1 MYTIFVENYFDRIN
15 KTYRKI
21 LSISPK
27 PTGTITTIIKQILP
41 ERLSTHSERPTSCI
55 YVFKSLVNSA
65 DLMSLDEIPNLF
77 CYLTENNY
85 TIDTGIT
92 SMMNESGIRIDGKT
106 LLCFIKS
113 N

>member
-1 MYTIFVENYFDRIN
+1 MYSIFVENHYDRIN
-15 KTYRKI
+15 KTYCKI
-21 LSISPK
+21 LSVSPK
-27 PTGTITTIIKQILP
+27 PTGAISTITKQILP

-55 YVFKSLVNSA
+55 YVFKSLINSL
-65 DLMSLDEIPNLF
+65 DLMSLEEIPALF

-85 TIDTGIT
+85 TIDTAIT
-92 SMMNESGIRIDGKT
+92 SMMNESGVRIDGKT